1 MKSYPVCGL
10 DHDWTHRSTLNKEN
24 YSNTNQIRNSS
35 GLSSQFC
42 YMIRCIIFR
51 WGNFEVE
58 KFDPAVDFGVFETGR
73 VKISSSI
80 CSLCF
85 FFWGSMKKYIHI
97 HIWFIW
103 YCNWICN
110 TQVLYTYI
118 YQESSAIKCR
128 WEYLIHREKHI
139 PYEYIIKQKKQ
150 SEFVQLGQED
160 PQVVSKQRGTLVA
173 LFQKKVSA
181 MRNGVKFDA
190 TPSLPKIGVVCLV
203 KGKVGALKS
212 EDSLFFFGK

>member
-139 PYEYIIKQKKQ
+139 PYEYIINWICSTRTRRPTGCVQTTRNVGGFISKKGVRHAKR
-150 SEFVQLGQED
+150 SEVRCHSEPPENRCRVFGERQGRCIEE
-160 PQVVSKQRGTLVA
+160 RG
-173 LFQKKVSA
+173 F
-181 MRNGVKFDA
+181 
-190 TPSLPKIGVVCLV
+190 P
-203 KGKVGALKS
+203 
-212 EDSLFFFGK
+212 FFFFEK